1 MFITRMPANKST
13 LTKLGYI
20 NNNDNNDDYNDD
32 DDDDGDKEGARGA
45 MSEGVLD

>member
-1 MFITRMPANKST
+1 MFITRAPAKKNT
-13 LTKLGYI
+13 LLEWGYVD
-20 NNNDNNDDYNDD
+20 NNENNDND